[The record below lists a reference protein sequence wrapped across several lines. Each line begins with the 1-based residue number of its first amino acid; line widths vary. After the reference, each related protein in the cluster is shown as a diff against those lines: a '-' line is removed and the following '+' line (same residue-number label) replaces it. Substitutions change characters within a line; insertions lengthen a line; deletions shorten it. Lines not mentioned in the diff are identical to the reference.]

1 MNAAATGVYAIAVVL
16 ITYEMS
22 RRIANTGWLQ
32 LVVSGLI
39 VLGITRFH
47 STLLEVIVVQ
57 QVLRVV
63 LLIAVAFPFLKMW
76 ATAGGRLHEEA
87 TARY

>member
-1 MNAAATGVYAIAVVL
+1 MNAAATGIYAIAVVL

-39 VLGITRFH
+39 VLGITWFH

-57 QVLRVV
+57 QVLRILLLMCGRIPVCEVV
-63 LLIAVAFPFLKMW
+63 GHRRRE
-76 ATAGGRLHEEA
+76 TA
-87 TARY
+87 

>member
-1 MNAAATGVYAIAVVL
+1 MNAAATGIYAIAVVL

-39 VLGITRFH
+39 VLGISLVSFDFVGGDRRPAGLQGF
-47 STLLEVIVVQ
+47 VV
-57 QVLRVV
+57 VR
-63 LLIAVAFPFLKMW
+63 
-76 ATAGGRLHEEA
+76 GRLSLREVVG
-87 TARY
+87 

>member
-1 MNAAATGVYAIAVVL
+1 MNLLLSMNAAATGIYAIAVVL

-39 VLGITRFH
+39 VLGITMVSFDFVGGHHRPAGSQDF
-47 STLLEVIVVQ
+47 
-57 QVLRVV
+57 
-63 LLIAVAFPFLKMW
+63 VA
-76 ATAGGRLHEEA
+76 GCGRLPICQDVGDRRRGI
-87 TARY
+87 T